1 LFVAH
6 ETSRDGRSRWRIAL
20 AVGLSL
26 LAHALLLALPAKP
39 PPPILGGTPG
49 PLNVTLG
56 EPEPAPPPQVAPP
69 PTPVPQPVPPQPVPP
84 QPVPPQPRA
93 PRKPRETPPPVV
105 VQAPAPAPSLP
116 EPAPAVPQVDML
128 AMINAR
134 RDKRRAE
141 EAAAARAAAPESSGA
156 PATPESSA
164 KESIARNLQSLGGGD
179 EGVGG
184 VFEILRKGTRTG
196 EFSFNGFRGE
206 SQKRWREVIEVDAGA
221 GGDIERAMVRSMIWL
236 IRQHYTA
243 DFNWKSPRLGRVV
256 VLSARPEDNA
266 QLEEYLLREFF
277 GTSTL
282 NRTK

>member
-1 LFVAH
+1 VA
-6 ETSRDGRSRWRIAL
+6 E
-20 AVGLSL
+20 
-26 LAHALLLALPAKP
+26 
-39 PPPILGGTPG
+39 
-49 PLNVTLG
+49 
-56 EPEPAPPPQVAPP
+56 
-69 PTPVPQPVPPQPVPP
+69 
-84 QPVPPQPRA
+84 
-93 PRKPRETPPPVV
+93 
-105 VQAPAPAPSLP
+105 APAPSLP
-116 EPAPAVPQVDML
+116 EPAPAAPQFDML

-141 EAAAARAAAPESSGA
+141 DAAAARAGAPPESSGA

-164 KESIARNLQSLGGGD
+164 TESIARNLQSLGGGD

-221 GGDIERAMVRSMIWL
+221 GGDIERAMVRSMIGL